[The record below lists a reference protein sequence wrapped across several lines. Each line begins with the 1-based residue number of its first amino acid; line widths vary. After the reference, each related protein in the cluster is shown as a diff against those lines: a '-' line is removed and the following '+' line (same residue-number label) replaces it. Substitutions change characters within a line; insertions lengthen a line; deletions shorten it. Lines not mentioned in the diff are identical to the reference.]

1 MKKKEIKLKRSAT
14 GKYMRFC
21 EICGSH
27 AGVMTAQEWH
37 IQGRMC
43 KSCAQVY
50 ASSLEIEIHRAGG
63 TWKSNGVSWEL
74 DAERQ
79 RISRFS

>member
-1 MKKKEIKLKRSAT
+1 MKKKNMKLKKTAS

-27 AGVMTAQEWH
+27 AGLMSAQEWH
-37 IQGRMC
+37 TQGRMC
-43 KSCAQVY
+43 KSCAEVY
-50 ASSLEIEIHRAGG
+50 ASSLEIEIDRVGG
-63 TWKSNGVSWEL
+63 TWKTHGGSWEL
-74 DAERQ
+74 PAERQ

>member
-27 AGVMTAQEWH
+27 AGVMSAQGWH
-37 IQGRMC
+37 SHGRMC
-43 KSCAQVY
+43 KRCAEAY
-50 ASSLEIEIHRAGG
+50 ASSLEIEVDRAGG
-63 TWKSNGVSWEL
+63 TWKSHGGSWEL

-79 RISRFS
+79 RISRFT